1 LFNLKAIQFPLSFLI
16 HLIYENIADYM
27 FKLWTGKFFSNGN
40 GQDNSDYV
48 FNEAI

>member
-1 LFNLKAIQFPLSFLI
+1 
-16 HLIYENIADYM
+16 M

-48 FNEAI
+48 FNEAIQKEIGIEMHHVCKTIPAYFG